1 VKSDQLADRQEPP
14 SSAPAPTIRIKFEIV
29 SIKRPVVTPTCP
41 CYTEPS
47 PGAAQEIPRAS
58 ARRAAGLNSSTR
70 YDEVLERNVIPATL
84 SRRDPRSAAP
94 ARHAAAETLPPSPGL
109 NSAVDEVSDSW
120 RRCLVDYHVDPRSRI
135 APNVVTQSE
144 LQISQEPTADVIAH
158 AREEID
164 RLYAIVRQQ
173 GYVVLLCNKDGV
185 AIHHRGDESRADD
198 FKNWGIWL
206 GGVWS
211 EQIEGTN
218 GIGTCITEQ
227 RPVLVHC
234 GQHYRSRHSKLTC
247 AGAPIFDALGQLAGV
262 LDVSAVSSEGS
273 DRPQQMAL
281 AATVASARAV
291 EERLFREHFRYAWI
305 VAATPTDEYV
315 PGLLLA
321 ADDDQRIVGADRTAR
336 AAFSLDDKSLAS
348 GMQFSALFEFSPALF
363 RKRSGQDIPVQ
374 LSRAGEHD
382 PWRVLLTPPMA
393 RSSPSRNWPEAM
405 LHSRPRLNTLSYLPM
420 QDAPDPSRGG
430 LSPALKNRIC
440 DFIEEHLGEKI
451 SLGAL
456 SSMAGLSTNHFARAF
471 QQSVGMPPHQYLVRR
486 RVEHVEQLLR
496 DTQLPLSQIALAAG
510 FSDQSHLARHFRR
523 VTGMPP
529 SLARR

>member
-1 VKSDQLADRQEPP
+1 MR
-14 SSAPAPTIRIKFEIV
+14 
-29 SIKRPVVTPTCP
+29 
-41 CYTEPS
+41 
-47 PGAAQEIPRAS
+47 G
-58 ARRAAGLNSSTR
+58 RAAGLNSSTR
-70 YDEVLERNVIPATL
+70 YDEVLERNVIPAAL
-84 SRRDPRSAAP
+84 SRRDP
-94 ARHAAAETLPPSPGL
+94 HAETSARPAVGEILPPNPGL

-120 RRCLVDYHVDPRSRI
+120 RRCLADYHVDPRSRT

-144 LQISQEPTADVIAH
+144 LQVSKEPTADVIAH

-173 GYVVLLCNKDGV
+173 GYVVLLCNKEGV
-185 AIHHRGDESRADD
+185 AVHHRGDESRADD

-234 GQHYRSRHSKLTC
+234 GQHYRSRHTKLTC
-247 AGAPIFDALGQLAGV
+247 AGAPIFDALGQLSGV
-262 LDVSAVSSEGS
+262 LDVSAVASEGA
-273 DRPQQMAL
+273 DHPQQLAL
-281 AATVASARAV
+281 AATVAAARAV

-305 VAATPTDEYV
+305 IAAMPTDETV

-321 ADDDQRIVGADRTAR
+321 ADDDQRIIGADRIAR
-336 AAFSLDDKSLAS
+336 SAFSLDDKSFAS
-348 GMQFSALFEFSPALF
+348 GTRLSPLFELNPSLF

-374 LSRAGEHD
+374 LSRTGECD
-382 PWRVLLTPPMA
+382 TWRVLLTPPLSH
-393 RSSPSRNWPEAM
+393 SSPSRNSPEAM

-420 QDAPDPSRGG
+420 PEASDPSRGG

-486 RVEHVEQLLR
+486 RVQHVEQMLR